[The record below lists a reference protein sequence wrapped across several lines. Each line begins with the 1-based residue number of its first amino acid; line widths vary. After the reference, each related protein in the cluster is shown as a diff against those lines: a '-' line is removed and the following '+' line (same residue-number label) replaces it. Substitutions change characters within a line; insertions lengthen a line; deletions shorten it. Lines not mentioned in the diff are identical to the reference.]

1 LKTMTAIIP
10 ARGGSIGIPRKNIA
24 LVGEHPVIAYSIM
37 ACQLASKIDRIIVST
52 DDPEIASVARAYGAE
67 VPFLRPA
74 QYARHDSRDVE
85 FLKHFFDNVS
95 VDDVALIR
103 PTTPLRDPLVIDQGV
118 ETYYKM
124 KGKITSLRSLNKINQ
139 SPYKMFGIEDNLCVG
154 LFGDFHGMTNY
165 SNLPRQAF
173 PDCFE
178 GNGHIDIVNR
188 DTVARGDAFGDKIYA
203 FIVDK
208 IIDIDVVFDL
218 EILKL
223 QINTENDLLTKHL
236 EKR

>member
-1 LKTMTAIIP
+1 MSQ
-10 ARGGSIGIPRKNIA
+10 R
-24 LVGEHPVIAYSIM
+24 
-37 ACQLASKIDRIIVST
+37 IDRIIVST
-52 DDPEIASVARAYGAE
+52 DDAEIAAVARSYGAE
-67 VPFLRPA
+67 VPFMRPS

-85 FLKHFFDNVS
+85 FLKHFFDNIA

-103 PTTPLRDPLVIDQGV
+103 PTTPLRDPLVIDKGV
-118 ETYYKM
+118 DTYYSV
-124 KGKITSLRSLNKINQ
+124 KGQISSLRSLNKVNQ
-139 SPYKMFGIEDNLCVG
+139 SPYKMFGVENNICVG
-154 LFGDFHGMTNY
+154 LFEDFEGIKNY

-173 PDCFE
+173 PNCYE

-188 DTVARGDAFGDKIYA
+188 QTVELGDAFGDRIYA

-208 IIDIDVVFDL
+208 IVDIDVLFDL

-223 QINTENDLLTKHL
+223 QINSDKDLLTKYL